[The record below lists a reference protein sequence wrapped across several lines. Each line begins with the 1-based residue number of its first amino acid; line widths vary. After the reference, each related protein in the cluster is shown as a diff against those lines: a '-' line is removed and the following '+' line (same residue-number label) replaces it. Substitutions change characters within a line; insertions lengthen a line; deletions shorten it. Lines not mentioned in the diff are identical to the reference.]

1 MLHAKPATINYN
13 SSVTPHSSH
22 TAMWNIHVIHMH
34 TYIYIC
40 IYIMSLHTL
49 NTGIHGKIFLQFIS
63 DGRHGAETGDHS
75 ESIFIVNIA
84 QENARLHEAQHK
96 FVFSVSTL
104 ENVRSIH
111 ALLRL
116 EERPTERRP
125 CK

>member
-1 MLHAKPATINYN
+1 
-13 SSVTPHSSH
+13 
-22 TAMWNIHVIHMH
+22 
-34 TYIYIC
+34 
-40 IYIMSLHTL
+40 MSLHTF
-49 NTGIHGKIFLQFIS
+49 NTGIHGTIFLQFIS
-63 DGRHGAETGDHS
+63 AGRHGAETGDHS

-84 QENARLHEAQHK
+84 QENARLHEVQHK